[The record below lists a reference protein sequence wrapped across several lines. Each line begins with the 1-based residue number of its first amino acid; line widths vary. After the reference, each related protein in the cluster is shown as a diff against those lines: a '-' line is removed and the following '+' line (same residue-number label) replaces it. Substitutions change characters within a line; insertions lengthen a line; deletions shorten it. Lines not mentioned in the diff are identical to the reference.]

1 MVKEDEIRLIAY
13 NIWEQEGRP
22 VGKDVEYYFRA
33 KKILEEQEANRI
45 LELAPVPPLVE
56 LAEPPKNIPPPPV
69 PSNRSIRSQHKK
81 K

>member
-1 MVKEDEIRLIAY
+1 MVTDEEKRKLAFT
-13 NIWEQEGRP
+13 IWEQEGRP
-22 VGKDVEYYFRA
+22 VGKDVEYYFKA

-56 LAEPPKNIPPPPV
+56 LAEPPKNIPLPPA
-69 PSNRSIRSQHKK
+69 PSKRSIRSQHKK